1 MSICLQGQYKNDMI
15 GLEFDPQMPGD
26 TKLMGEEVLQ
36 KIFGMELEL
45 SKWWDLLAL
54 LVLLVSYRLI
64 LLAVLKYKENSL
76 SLLRRLY
83 AGITFRQ
90 PVKQLMLMEE
100 KFLSSKTNQPTPL
113 PSQPLP

>member
-1 MSICLQGQYKNDMI
+1 MSICIQGQYKNDMI

-54 LVLLVSYRLI
+54 FVLLVSYRLI
-64 LLAVLKYKENSL
+64 LLAALKYKEKSL

-83 AGITFRQ
+83 ASHFPT
-90 PVKQLMLMEE
+90 VKQLMLMKE
-100 KFLSSKTNQPTPL
+100 KFISSKTNQPTP
-113 PSQPLP
+113 